1 LTTIVKVCIKLGMLE
16 VRRTAEF
23 IAWLQHLRDVQA
35 RARIAKRI
43 DRIAQ
48 GNFGDAKVIGGG
60 VHELRFTFGP
70 GYRVYIYE
78 ARRRGGDPVMRR
90 RQGIAG
96 AGYRTGQGIGRG
108 GLTMTIET
116 KPWDAADVLQTP
128 ADIAA
133 YLDAY
138 LEDGTP
144 EELLGALNTIA
155 RSRGMSAL
163 ARETGIS
170 REALYR
176 AFSDNGN
183 PTLDTLL
190 RVMKALGVRLA
201 VAA

>member
-1 LTTIVKVCIKLGMLE
+1 MMV
-16 VRRTAEF
+16 
-23 IAWLQHLRDVQA
+23 
-35 RARIAKRI
+35 
-43 DRIAQ
+43 
-48 GNFGDAKVIGGG
+48 
-60 VHELRFTFGP
+60 
-70 GYRVYIYE
+70 
-78 ARRRGGDPVMRR
+78 
-90 RQGIAG
+90 
-96 AGYRTGQGIGRG
+96 
-108 GLTMTIET
+108 IET
-116 KPWDAADVLQTP
+116 KVWDAAEVLNSP

-144 EELLGALNTIA
+144 EELLQALSTIS
-155 RSRGMSAL
+155 RSHGMSAL

-190 RVMKALGVRLA
+190 RVLKALGVRLA

>member
-1 LTTIVKVCIKLGMLE
+1 M
-16 VRRTAEF
+16 A
-23 IAWLQHLRDVQA
+23 
-35 RARIAKRI
+35 
-43 DRIAQ
+43 
-48 GNFGDAKVIGGG
+48 IG
-60 VHELRFTFGP
+60 
-70 GYRVYIYE
+70 
-78 ARRRGGDPVMRR
+78 
-90 RQGIAG
+90 
-96 AGYRTGQGIGRG
+96 
-108 GLTMTIET
+108 T
-116 KPWDAADVLQTP
+116 KPWDAAELLNTP

-144 EELLGALNTIA
+144 EELLEALGTIA

-170 REALYR
+170 RETLYR

-183 PTLDTLL
+183 PTLDTLI

>member
-1 LTTIVKVCIKLGMLE
+1 M
-16 VRRTAEF
+16 A
-23 IAWLQHLRDVQA
+23 
-35 RARIAKRI
+35 
-43 DRIAQ
+43 
-48 GNFGDAKVIGGG
+48 
-60 VHELRFTFGP
+60 
-70 GYRVYIYE
+70 
-78 ARRRGGDPVMRR
+78 
-90 RQGIAG
+90 
-96 AGYRTGQGIGRG
+96 
-108 GLTMTIET
+108 IEI
-116 KPWDAADVLQTP
+116 KPWDAAELLNTP

-144 EELLGALNTIA
+144 EELLEALGTIA

-170 REALYR
+170 RETLYR

-183 PTLDTLL
+183 PTLDTMM

>member
-1 LTTIVKVCIKLGMLE
+1 MPIE
-16 VRRTAEF
+16 
-23 IAWLQHLRDVQA
+23 
-35 RARIAKRI
+35 AK
-43 DRIAQ
+43 
-48 GNFGDAKVIGGG
+48 
-60 VHELRFTFGP
+60 T
-70 GYRVYIYE
+70 
-78 ARRRGGDPVMRR
+78 
-90 RQGIAG
+90 
-96 AGYRTGQGIGRG
+96 
-108 GLTMTIET
+108 
-116 KPWDAADVLQTP
+116 WDAAEVLNTP

-144 EELLGALNTIA
+144 EEVLRALGTIA
-155 RSRGMSAL
+155 RSHGMSAL

-190 RVMKALGVRLA
+190 RVMKAFGVRLA

>member
-1 LTTIVKVCIKLGMLE
+1 MAV
-16 VRRTAEF
+16 
-23 IAWLQHLRDVQA
+23 
-35 RARIAKRI
+35 
-43 DRIAQ
+43 
-48 GNFGDAKVIGGG
+48 
-60 VHELRFTFGP
+60 
-70 GYRVYIYE
+70 
-78 ARRRGGDPVMRR
+78 
-90 RQGIAG
+90 
-96 AGYRTGQGIGRG
+96 
-108 GLTMTIET
+108 ET
-116 KPWDAADVLQTP
+116 KPWDAAETLNTP

-144 EELLGALNTIA
+144 EELLRAVNAIA
-155 RSRGMSAL
+155 RSRGMSQL